1 MDLSATLNRLGVESL
16 DLVVASH
23 PHADHI
29 GGMWQVLRAVP
40 IRFYMDN
47 GQPHTTTTYLT
58 VMQALRSRT
67 DITYLEAVPRTL
79 QLGSV
84 SIQVLPLPQY
94 RGSNLNNSSVGLVI
108 QHGEFRAFLSGD
120 SERPEL
126 QHFLQSGVVPEV
138 TLLKAPHHNSDDAVS
153 ESFLRASRP
162 EVIVIS
168 VGRGNRYGHPSASAL
183 YIYPRYADQIFR
195 TDLHCT
201 DR

>member
-1 MDLSATLNRLGVESL
+1 
-16 DLVVASH
+16 
-23 PHADHI
+23 
-29 GGMWQVLRAVP
+29 MWQVLRAVP